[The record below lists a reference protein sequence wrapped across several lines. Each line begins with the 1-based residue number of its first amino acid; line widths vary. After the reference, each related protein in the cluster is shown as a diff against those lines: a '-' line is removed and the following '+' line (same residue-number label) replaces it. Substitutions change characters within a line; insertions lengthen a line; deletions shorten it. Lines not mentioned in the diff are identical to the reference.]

1 MVVDGDGGGLVAR
14 SCLTLGTPWTVARQV
29 PLSMGFLKQEYWSVL
44 PFPSLGD
51 PPKPV
56 SPALQADF
64 LAVHIPFL
72 STVFSCTL
80 FSDCCED

>member
-44 PFPSLGD
+44 PFPPPEVFLTQGLNAHSLHCRWI
-51 PPKPV
+51 
-56 SPALQADF
+56 LY
-64 LAVHIPFL
+64 H
-72 STVFSCTL
+72 
-80 FSDCCED
+80 